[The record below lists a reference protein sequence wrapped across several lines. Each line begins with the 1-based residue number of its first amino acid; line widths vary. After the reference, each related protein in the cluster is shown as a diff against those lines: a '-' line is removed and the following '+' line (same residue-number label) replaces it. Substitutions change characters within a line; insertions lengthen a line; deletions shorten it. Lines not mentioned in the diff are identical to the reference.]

1 MIAVQ
6 YVHLEQYLDQER
18 LRQFG
23 ASHGVLLPLM
33 YLAVWTVG
41 PLFLPG
47 LPITLAGGVLFGPI
61 WGVIYTA
68 IGSTCGAGLVF
79 LVARYLA
86 RDWVAGKLAGTRL
99 VSLDEKVARQGWKI
113 VAFTRLVP
121 VFSFS
126 LLNYAFGL
134 TRISFWPYLAAT
146 FVCMLPSTIA
156 YVYFS
161 SNILGL
167 LQGKISSGLII
178 GVILVVLVSLIPVIY
193 KWRKAKPGNRWIFR
207 PGSSGRRFEP
217 GAVAAAMDLPVAI
230 GPGRSHLII
239 QECQQLFMKPFGS
252 FKMRDMSHVGYFH
265 QSGVGNQPGGFF
277 A

>member
-1 MIAVQ
+1 MANFPGSRPRVTRKKAGVIRPLLLVLLLGLVIAVQ
-6 YVHLEQYLDQER
+6 YVHPEQYVDQER

-61 WGVIYTA
+61 WGIIYTA
-68 IGSTCGAGLVF
+68 IGSTLGAGLVF

-86 RDWVAGKLAGTRL
+86 RDWVAGKLASTRL
-99 VSLDEKVARQGWKI
+99 VVLDEKVARQGWKI
-113 VAFTRLVP
+113 VAISRLVP
-121 VFSFS
+121 VFSYS

-134 TRISFWPYLAAT
+134 TRISFWPYLGAT
-146 FVCMLPSTIA
+146 FVFMLPSTIA

-167 LQGKISSGLII
+167 LQGKISPGLII
-178 GVILVVLVSLIPVIY
+178 GMVLVVLVSLIPMVY
-193 KWRKAKPGNRWIFR
+193 KWRKAKTGEALD
-207 PGSSGRRFEP
+207 S
-217 GAVAAAMDLPVAI
+217 
-230 GPGRSHLII
+230 
-239 QECQQLFMKPFGS
+239 
-252 FKMRDMSHVGYFH
+252 
-265 QSGVGNQPGGFF
+265 
-277 A
+277 

>member
-1 MIAVQ
+1 MANFPGSRPPAAGKKATIIRPLLFLLLIIAVIALQ
-6 YVHLEQYLDQER
+6 YVHLEQYLDQAR

-23 ASHGVLLPLM
+23 ASHGVLLPVM

-47 LPITLAGGVLFGPI
+47 LPITLAGGVLFGPT
-61 WGVIYTA
+61 WGVVYTA
-68 IGSTCGAGLVF
+68 LGSTLGAGLVF

-99 VSLDEKVARQGWKI
+99 MSLDEKVARQGWKI
-113 VAFTRLVP
+113 VAITRLVP
-121 VFSFS
+121 VFSFT

-134 TRISFWPYLAAT
+134 TRVSFWPYLAAT

-167 LQGKISSGLII
+167 LRGEISPGLIV
-178 GVILVVLVSLIPVIY
+178 GVILIVLVSLIPMVY
-193 KWRKAKPGNRWIFR
+193 KWRKAKAGEALDI
-207 PGSSGRRFEP
+207 
-217 GAVAAAMDLPVAI
+217 
-230 GPGRSHLII
+230 
-239 QECQQLFMKPFGS
+239 
-252 FKMRDMSHVGYFH
+252 
-265 QSGVGNQPGGFF
+265 
-277 A
+277 

>member
-1 MIAVQ
+1 MANFPGSRLPASRKKAAAIRPLLFLLLIAAVVAVQ
-6 YVHLEQYLDQER
+6 YVHPEQYLDQER

-23 ASHGVLLPLM
+23 ASHRVLLPLM

-47 LPITLAGGVLFGPI
+47 LPITLAGGVLFGPF
-61 WGVIYTA
+61 WGVVYVA
-68 IGSTCGAGLVF
+68 IGSTLGAALVF

-86 RDWVAGKLAGTRL
+86 RDWVAAKLAGTRL
-99 VSLDEKVARQGWKI
+99 ASLDEKVARQGWKI

-134 TRISFWPYLAAT
+134 TRISFWPYLGAT

-167 LQGKISSGLII
+167 LQGKISPGLII
-178 GVILVVLVSLIPVIY
+178 GVILVAGVSLIPVIF
-193 KWRKAKPGNRWIFR
+193 KWRKAQAG
-207 PGSSGRRFEP
+207 EP
-217 GAVAAAMDLPVAI
+217 LDL
-230 GPGRSHLII
+230 
-239 QECQQLFMKPFGS
+239 
-252 FKMRDMSHVGYFH
+252 
-265 QSGVGNQPGGFF
+265 
-277 A
+277 

>member
-1 MIAVQ
+1 MANLENSNPPATSKKSSVIRPLIFLLLIMAVVAMQ
-6 YVHLEQYLDQER
+6 YFHPEQYLDKER

-23 ASHGVLLPLM
+23 AAYGVLLPLM

-47 LPITLAGGVLFGPI
+47 LPITLAGGVLFGPV
-61 WGVIYTA
+61 WGVVYTA
-68 IGSTCGAGLVF
+68 LGSTCGAALVF

-86 RDWVAGKLAGTRL
+86 RDWVWGKLAGTRL
-99 VSLDEKVARQGWKI
+99 ISLDEKVARHGWKI

-121 VFSFS
+121 VFSYS

-161 SNILGL
+161 SNLLDL
-167 LQGKISSGLII
+167 LQGKISPGLII
-178 GVILVVLVSLIPVIY
+178 GVILVVVVSLIPVIY
-193 KWRKAKPGNRWIFR
+193 RWRKAKAG
-207 PGSSGRRFEP
+207 EL
-217 GAVAAAMDLPVAI
+217 MDLEP
-230 GPGRSHLII
+230 
-239 QECQQLFMKPFGS
+239 
-252 FKMRDMSHVGYFH
+252 
-265 QSGVGNQPGGFF
+265 
-277 A
+277 

>member
-1 MIAVQ
+1 MANFPGSRPPAAVKKVSVIRPLVFAGLIGAVIAVQ
-6 YVHLEQYLDQER
+6 YVHPEQYLDHER

-23 ASHGVLLPLM
+23 ASHGVLLPLL

-68 IGSTCGAGLVF
+68 LGSTCGAGLVF

-86 RDWVAGKLAGTRL
+86 RDWVAEKLAGTRL
-99 VSLDEKVARQGWKI
+99 VSLDEQVARQGWKI
-113 VAFTRLVP
+113 VAITRLVP

-126 LLNYAFGL
+126 LLNYAYGL

-146 FVCMLPSTIA
+146 FIFMLPSTIA

-161 SNILGL
+161 SNILNI

-193 KWRKAKPGNRWIFR
+193 RWRKAQAG
-207 PGSSGRRFEP
+207 EP
-217 GAVAAAMDLPVAI
+217 LD
-230 GPGRSHLII
+230 
-239 QECQQLFMKPFGS
+239 F
-252 FKMRDMSHVGYFH
+252 
-265 QSGVGNQPGGFF
+265 
-277 A
+277 

>member
-61 WGVIYTA
+61 WGVVYTA
-68 IGSTCGAGLVF
+68 FGSTCGAGLVF

-99 VSLDEKVARQGWKI
+99 MSLDEKVARHGWKI

-161 SNILGL
+161 SNILDL
-167 LQGKISSGLII
+167 LQGQNFLGTDHR
-178 GVILVVLVSLIPVIY
+178 G
-193 KWRKAKPGNRWIFR
+193 
-207 PGSSGRRFEP
+207 
-217 GAVAAAMDLPVAI
+217 D
-230 GPGRSHLII
+230 
-239 QECQQLFMKPFGS
+239 
-252 FKMRDMSHVGYFH
+252 
-265 QSGVGNQPGGFF
+265 PGGLGEPHPGDLQMEEGQGRGTGGYLGRGRL
-277 A
+277 AEDSSLAPWPRQWTCRLPIYTISYQE

>member
-1 MIAVQ
+1 MANFPGSRPPATGKKAAVIRPLLFLLLIASVIAVQ

-23 ASHGVLLPLM
+23 ASHRVLLPLM
-33 YLAVWTVG
+33 YLAVWAVG

-47 LPITLAGGVLFGPI
+47 LPIILAGGVLFGPF
-61 WGVIYTA
+61 WGVVYTA
-68 IGSTCGAGLVF
+68 IGSTLGAALVF

-86 RDWVAGKLAGTRL
+86 RDWVAAKLAGTRL

-113 VAFTRLVP
+113 VAFTRLIP

-178 GVILVVLVSLIPVIY
+178 GVILVVVVSLIPVIY
-193 KWRKAKPGNRWIFR
+193 KWRKAQAGKPL
-207 PGSSGRRFEP
+207 
-217 GAVAAAMDLPVAI
+217 DL
-230 GPGRSHLII
+230 
-239 QECQQLFMKPFGS
+239 
-252 FKMRDMSHVGYFH
+252 
-265 QSGVGNQPGGFF
+265 
-277 A
+277 

>member
-1 MIAVQ
+1 MADFPGPTTPAAGNKTSIIGPLLLVLLIGVVIAAQ
-6 YVHLEQYLDQER
+6 YLHLEQYLDQER
-18 LRQFG
+18 LRRFG
-23 ASHGVLLPLM
+23 ASHGVLLPLI

-47 LPITLAGGVLFGPI
+47 LPITLAGGVLFGPL

-68 IGSTCGAGLVF
+68 IGSTLGAGLVF

-86 RDWVAGKLAGTRL
+86 RDWVAGKLAGARL
-99 VSLDEKVARQGWKI
+99 ASLDEQVARQGWKI
-113 VAFTRLVP
+113 VAITRLVP

-161 SNILGL
+161 SNIVGL

-178 GVILVVLVSLIPVIY
+178 GVILIILVSLIPVIY
-193 KWRKAKPGNRWIFR
+193 KWRKTQAG
-207 PGSSGRRFEP
+207 EP
-217 GAVAAAMDLPVAI
+217 LDL
-230 GPGRSHLII
+230 
-239 QECQQLFMKPFGS
+239 
-252 FKMRDMSHVGYFH
+252 
-265 QSGVGNQPGGFF
+265 
-277 A
+277 

>member
-1 MIAVQ
+1 MANFPASRPPATGKKAAVIRPLLFLLLIAAVIAVQ
-6 YVHLEQYLDQER
+6 YLHPEQYLDQER

-23 ASHGVLLPLM
+23 ASHRVLLPLM

-47 LPITLAGGVLFGPI
+47 LPITLAGGVLFGPF
-61 WGVIYTA
+61 WGVVYVA
-68 IGSTCGAGLVF
+68 IGSTLGAALVF

-86 RDWVAGKLAGTRL
+86 RDWVAAKLAGTRL
-99 VSLDEKVARQGWKI
+99 TSLDEKVARHGWKI
-113 VAFTRLVP
+113 VAFTRLIP

-146 FVCMLPSTIA
+146 FVFMLPSTIA

-161 SNILGL
+161 SNILGF

-178 GVILVVLVSLIPVIY
+178 GVILVVVVSLIPMIY
-193 KWRKAKPGNRWIFR
+193 KWRKAQAG
-207 PGSSGRRFEP
+207 EP
-217 GAVAAAMDLPVAI
+217 LDL
-230 GPGRSHLII
+230 
-239 QECQQLFMKPFGS
+239 
-252 FKMRDMSHVGYFH
+252 
-265 QSGVGNQPGGFF
+265 
-277 A
+277 

>member
-1 MIAVQ
+1 MANFSGATPPATGKKVSLIRPLLFLLLIAAVIAVQ
-6 YVHLEQYLDQER
+6 YVHPEQYLDQER

-23 ASHGVLLPLM
+23 ASHRVLLPLM

-47 LPITLAGGVLFGPI
+47 LPITLAGGVLFGPV
-61 WGVIYTA
+61 WGVVYVA
-68 IGSTCGAGLVF
+68 IGSTMGAALVF

-113 VAFTRLVP
+113 VAITRLVP

-156 YVYFS
+156 FVYFS
-161 SNILGL
+161 SNLLGL

-178 GVILVVLVSLIPVIY
+178 GVILVAVVSLIPMVY
-193 KWRKAKPGNRWIFR
+193 KWRKTKAGEALDI
-207 PGSSGRRFEP
+207 
-217 GAVAAAMDLPVAI
+217 
-230 GPGRSHLII
+230 
-239 QECQQLFMKPFGS
+239 
-252 FKMRDMSHVGYFH
+252 
-265 QSGVGNQPGGFF
+265 
-277 A
+277 